1 MLEEKE
7 NQQAQPEIQSAEE
20 YAAAIKALKE
30 STVSKEEYDKVVAD
44 KTVLVKALSGEGPVP
59 EGVQKQEKPA
69 DIKELRKKFLN
80 AGEENLSNAEYIQ
93 TALKLRKAIIDEG
106 GLDPF
111 LPSGAKVNP
120 TPQDIAGANK
130 AAEAFQS
137 WLDAAT
143 DENGKVDNELFN
155 AYMKKGIVEDN
166 PLITARLKAAAKA
179 RK

>member
-1 MLEEKE
+1 MLEDEKT
-7 NQQAQPEIQSAEE
+7 QAQQPEIQSAEE

-30 STVSKEEYDKVVAD
+30 STVNKDEYDKVVAD
-44 KTVLVKALSGEGPVP
+44 RAVLIKALSGEGPIP
-59 EGVQKQEKPA
+59 EGVQEAAKKP
-69 DIKELRKKFLN
+69 DIKELRQTFLN
-80 AGEENLSNAEYIQ
+80 AGEENLTNAEYIK
-93 TALKLRKAIIDEG
+93 TALELRKAIIDSG

-111 LPSGAKVNP
+111 LPEGAKVNP
-120 TPQDIAGANK
+120 TPQDIVGANK

-143 DENGKVDNELFN
+143 DENGKIDGELFN
-155 AYMKKGIVEDN
+155 AYMKKGIAEDS